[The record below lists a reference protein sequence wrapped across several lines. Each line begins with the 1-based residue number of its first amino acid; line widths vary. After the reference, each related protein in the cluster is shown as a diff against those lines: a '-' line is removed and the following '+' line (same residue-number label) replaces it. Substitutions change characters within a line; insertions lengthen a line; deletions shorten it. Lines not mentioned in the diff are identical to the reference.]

1 MWYNTEIATRKYFLS
16 EKENKPM
23 NEKEQ
28 MKVAEIMTKVSSFGL
43 SKYQEVFLTQ
53 MALRQYEQKRKKKE
67 ESLEKSAE
75 KVMSIMQSL
84 CKKTK
89 GLEHKRNIIERSP
102 ERSLDQIWE
111 ELCDSTTVPEELLR
125 GSVVENVMAY
135 LLED

>member
-1 MWYNTEIATRKYFLS
+1 
-16 EKENKPM
+16 M

-102 ERSLDQIWE
+102 ERSRDQIWE

-125 GSVVENVMAY
+125 GSVVENVMEY
-135 LLED
+135 LLDEN

>member
-1 MWYNTEIATRKYFLS
+1 
-16 EKENKPM
+16 M

-53 MALRQYEQKRKKKE
+53 MALRQYEQKKE

-125 GSVVENVMAY
+125 GSVVENVMEY